1 MKYIIDIEEKPF
13 KKGDEELYKCKHFN
27 SLVFDRNGL
36 GKLLAYKPQQD
47 ATIDNARNEAWK
59 LMQEVVRLRFTPQ
72 WNEVYPEKS
81 LSSVLIDNSYKQVK
95 VTMDKIKERK
105 AKSEYKRG
113 QEWITE
119 FNDRVVIAGETDVE
133 GVFLV
138 LRQNGDMERMNKS
151 FLKTPTNRS
160 YPHFGEMV
168 FAMNN
173 P

>member
-13 KKGDEELYKCKHFN
+13 KKGDNELYKCKQFN

-47 ATIDNARNEAWK
+47 ATIDNAQNEAWK

-72 WNEVYPEKS
+72 WNEVFPEKS
-81 LSSVLIDNSYKQVK
+81 LSNVLVGNSYKQVK
-95 VTMDKIKERK
+95 AIMDKINGKK
-105 AKSEYKRG
+105 AKSIYNRG
-113 QEWITE
+113 QEWETE
-119 FNDRVVIAGETDVE
+119 SGNRVVIMEDLDASTY
-133 GVFLV
+133 LV
-138 LRQNGDMERMNKS
+138 LAQNGNIVKMES
-151 FLKTPTNRS
+151 AHLKKPTNRS